1 MIRGICRDMAAFEK
15 ERRIFLALIATQAA
29 HSVEEYAGGLYAS
42 FPPAMFVSGL
52 ISSDLER
59 GFVIANIALVTFGV
73 WCYLWPIRRRWPSA
87 VTFAWA
93 WTGVELI
100 NGVGH
105 PLWSLAQASY
115 TPGVATAPVL
125 FVLGLALARELTSSK
140 EPPAS

>member
-1 MIRGICRDMAAFEK
+1 MTTRLSP
-15 ERRIFLALIATQAA
+15 IFLALIATQAA
-29 HSVEEYAGGLYAS
+29 HSVEEYVGALYAS

-59 GFVIANIALVTFGV
+59 GFVIANIVLVSFGV

-87 VTFAWA
+87 ATFAWL

-105 PLWSLAQASY
+105 PLWSIAQAGY

-125 FVLGLALARELTSSK
+125 FVVALALARDLTSPTS
-140 EPPAS
+140 STRRTG